1 MKHVRNEGK
10 RSVSVKKSDRTE
22 ESSADRQG
30 IRVLERFFGILSYL
44 AGQNDY
50 AGIKEIAEATGLS
63 RTTVHRILAT
73 CEENYVVLKDGI
85 GRYRIGPK
93 SLVWANS
100 YQQQTGLAKFAR
112 QHLKELLR
120 DVGETVNLF
129 IYEKG
134 EAFYLEKM
142 HTYNASG
149 LDSRIGSRLELYST
163 SAGRAILAALPAG
176 EFDAYLSSR
185 ELLPRTRWTIVDR
198 DAFNRLI
205 EESRKKGYA
214 EENQE
219 NEEGVRCIGAAILGK
234 DGYPVGAVSISGPVF
249 RLTDDKVERVGKRV
263 FGTARLISYQL
274 GYSTNGGHGGL

>member
-1 MKHVRNEGK
+1 M
-10 RSVSVKKSDRTE
+10 KKSDRTE

-112 QHLKELLR
+112 QHLKGLLR
-120 DVGETVNLF
+120 DVAQ
-129 IYEKG
+129 Y
-134 EAFYLEKM
+134 A
-142 HTYNASG
+142 AP
-149 LDSRIGSRLELYST
+149 
-163 SAGRAILAALPAG
+163 ALAAP
-176 EFDAYLSSR
+176 E
-185 ELLPRTRWTIVDR
+185 PPV
-198 DAFNRLI
+198 RLD
-205 EESRKKGYA
+205 
-214 EENQE
+214 
-219 NEEGVRCIGAAILGK
+219 GVRLLLAEDNAINQQIASEILSG
-234 DGYPVGAVSISGPVF
+234 VGAVVDIAANGQEAVDAVLRSAKSGSTGSTSSDGAADFCFPGF
-249 RLTDDKVERVGKRV
+249 D
-263 FGTARLISYQL
+263 FTARGKAAPLV
-274 GYSTNGGHGGL
+274 GGDRCHIGKTSGGRKLPPRL